1 MKKEAVLHCNTEEF
15 VYPVARNSLVFRIRT
30 AKKELKSCQIIYW
43 NREDGIRKMQLM
55 ECYAR
60 DELFDYFQGNVIFRR
75 VARYQKYIFLL
86 EEINGEK
93 WYYSAYGISSEEPK
107 KGFFEYL
114 YANGNDVVK
123 GPKWAEGIIYYQIF
137 PERFC
142 NGDHSNDPPE
152 CEMWGCRPTRE
163 NYMGGD
169 LAGICEKIDYLKEL
183 GVECLYLNPVFTGEF
198 NHKYATTDYFKIDP
212 IFGTNDEFKELVR
225 KCHQNGIRIV
235 LDGVFNHTGVKCR
248 FFQDVLEKQEDSVY
262 KNWFLIEKY
271 PVEVSENSYECVGA
285 YPFMPKLNTANP
297 EVRDF
302 ILKVMDYWIDEYDID
317 GWRLDVADEVDSS
330 IWEMAR
336 LVLKERHPDCILIG
350 ETWGYGGRLLRGSQ
364 LDSVMNYMFRD
375 AIWEYFGKRSISE
388 EIFDGRLNTMLGA
401 YRSDTGFTLYN
412 LIDSHDTERFL
423 QICGENKQLLK
434 MAAAFQIL
442 FTGSPAIY
450 YGDEIGMTG
459 GDDPDC
465 RRCMIWNEQADKNL
479 LEWYKKLISIRKRYQ
494 NIRRGKYRTIMAD
507 SEKNT
512 FGFARYDDKETS
524 SEKVYVIFHNSPK
537 EAEIICPVLED
548 GDYVDILS
556 KENAQYKAEM
566 LTGTFYNQDIT
577 AYRAEISIKLEPY
590 AVKVITKK
598 KNGGKQNEERQ
609 KSTGD
614 LTCSCDLLGGVD
626 RMQ

>member
-1 MKKEAVLHCNTEEF
+1 MKKEAVLHCNTEKF

-60 DELFDYFQGNVIFRR
+60 DGLFDYFQGNVVFRK

-93 WYYSAYGISSEEPK
+93 WYYSAYGISREEPK
-107 KGFFEYL
+107 EGFFEYL
-114 YANGNDVVK
+114 YANENDVVK
-123 GPKWAEGIIYYQIF
+123 GPEWAEGIIYYQIF

-142 NGDHSNDPPE
+142 NGDPSNDPPE
-152 CEMWGCRPTRE
+152 CEMWGNRPTRE

-169 LAGICEKIDYLKEL
+169 LAGICKKLDYLKEL
-183 GVECLYLNPVFTGEF
+183 GVECLYLNPVFMGEF

-225 KCHQNGIRIV
+225 KCHQNGIRVV
-235 LDGVFNHTGVKCR
+235 LDGVFNHTGVDFH
-248 FFQDVLEKQEDSVY
+248 FFKDVLEKQENSAY

-271 PVEVSENSYECVGA
+271 PIEISENFYECVGA

-297 EVRDF
+297 EVRNF
-302 ILKVMDYWIDEYDID
+302 ILKVMDYWISEYDID

-330 IWEMAR
+330 VWEMAR
-336 LVLKERHPDCILIG
+336 LVLKERYPDCILIG
-350 ETWGYGGRLLRGSQ
+350 ETWGYGGRQLRGNQ

-375 AIWEYFGKRSISE
+375 AVWEYFGKRSISE
-388 EIFDGRLNTMLGA
+388 EIFDERLNTMLGA
-401 YRSDTGFTLYN
+401 YRSDTGRLLYN

-423 QICGENKQLLK
+423 HICGEDKTLLR

-459 GDDPDC
+459 GGDPDC
-465 RRCMIWNEQADKNL
+465 RRCMVWNEQADDGL
-479 LEWYKKLISIRKRYQ
+479 LEWYKKLIAIRKAYQ
-494 NIRRGKYRTIMAD
+494 NIRRGKYRTIIAD
-507 SEKNT
+507 NEKNV
-512 FGFARYDDKETS
+512 FGFVRYGDKEIL

-537 EAEIICPVLED
+537 ETEIICPILDD
-548 GDYVDILS
+548 GHYIDILS
-556 KENAQYKAEM
+556 KEKTIYEARA

-577 AYRAEISIKLEPY
+577 AYKAEISIKLAPY

-598 KNGGKQNEERQ
+598 GGKQNEEKQ
-609 KSTGD
+609 KSTGN